1 MPIVRY
7 RPLEDGQPHLGLLED
22 DRIYPFPEDSGFA
35 TMQQVL
41 QRRASEI
48 SDLVKAVRESGTDPL
63 DIARVKLLV
72 PLDEQ
77 EVWAA
82 GVTYKRSR
90 DARMEESTEKS
101 VYDRIYDADRPEIF
115 LKATPRRVAGPGG
128 TITIR
133 SDSGW
138 DVPEPEM
145 ALVLNRH
152 GEIVGYTVGN
162 DVSSRSIEGENPL
175 YLPQAKIYAGSAALG
190 PVVALADELENP
202 GDLAITL
209 TIERDDSEVFRG
221 ETSTADLH
229 RKPADLASWLFRG
242 NDFPDGA
249 FLMTGTGIVP
259 PDEFTLREGDI
270 VRIEIAG
277 IGILTNRV
285 AVLDV
290 GS

>member
-7 RPLEDGQPHLGLLED
+7 RPVNDGQPHLGVLD
-22 DRIYPFPEDSGFA
+22 GDRILPFPAESGFS

-41 QRRASEI
+41 QHRAGEI
-48 SDLVKAVRESGTDPL
+48 ADRVRSIRDAAADPL
-63 DIARVKLLV
+63 DLGDVTILG

-101 VYDRIYDADRPEIF
+101 VYDRVYDADRPELF
-115 LKATPRRVAGPGG
+115 LKATPRRVTGPGG
-128 TITIR
+128 TITVR

-138 DVPEPEM
+138 DVPEPEL

-175 YLPQAKIYAGSAALG
+175 YLPQAKIYTGSAALG
-190 PVVALADELENP
+190 PVVALSGELENP
-202 GDLAITL
+202 RDLAITL

-221 ETSTADLH
+221 ETSTANLH
-229 RKPADLASWLFRG
+229 RDPAELASWLFRG

-259 PDEFTLREGDI
+259 PDEFSLAEGDI
-270 VRIEIAG
+270 VRIGIAG
-277 IGILTNRV
+277 IGVLTNRV